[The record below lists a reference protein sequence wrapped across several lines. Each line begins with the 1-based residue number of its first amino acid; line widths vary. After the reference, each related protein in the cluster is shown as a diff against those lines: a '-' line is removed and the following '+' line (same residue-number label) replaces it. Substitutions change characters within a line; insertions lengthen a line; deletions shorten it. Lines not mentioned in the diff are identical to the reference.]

1 MPRPQPRGPQLS
13 REASLGL
20 FGPNRRRSRADR
32 MLDEPVE
39 FELQPEFI
47 LNHNN
52 NNNTNQGQRRS
63 RREPVHHVMY
73 MM

>member
-1 MPRPQPRGPQLS
+1 
-13 REASLGL
+13 
-20 FGPNRRRSRADR
+20 